1 MGKQEINE
9 KVDEFFEYTAKFMG
23 KYPEIASNFTTLMG
37 SIIQD
42 GKLGSKEKELIAV
55 GIAVGLRC
63 LPCIHA
69 HTKSALSMGATEE
82 EIMEAASVAI
92 LMGGGPGMVHVMEV
106 MKALETFSGGNKES
120 T

>member
-1 MGKQEINE
+1 MGKESIND
-9 KVDEFFEYTAKFMG
+9 KMDEFFEYTAKFME
-23 KYPEIASNFTTLMG
+23 KYPDIAKNFTTLMG

-69 HTKSALSMGATEE
+69 HTMSALNMGATEE
-82 EIMEAASVAI
+82 EILEAASVAI

-106 MKALETFSGGNKES
+106 MKAIEAFSAEKKAS
-120 T
+120 S